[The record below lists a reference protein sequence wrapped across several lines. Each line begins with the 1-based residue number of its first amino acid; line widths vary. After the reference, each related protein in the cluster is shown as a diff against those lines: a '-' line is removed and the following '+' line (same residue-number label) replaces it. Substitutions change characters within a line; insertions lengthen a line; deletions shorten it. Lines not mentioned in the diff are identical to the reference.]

1 MKKNSTEYIQRML
14 DNEEI
19 TQSDISQEI
28 KNSMISYAMLVI
40 CDRAIPNVLD
50 GLKPAQRR
58 ILYSCM
64 EEGYDY
70 DKPFKKCA
78 RIAGNVMGKYHPH
91 SSCYGTLANMSQN
104 WKFRYPLIDFHGSNG
119 SISGDA
125 PAADRYTEA
134 RLAKISSYLLEDV
147 KDECSVDFIPNYDE
161 TTTEPVVLPGLLPVF
176 LIEGASGI
184 AVGMKTECPSH
195 NLTEV
200 CDALIYAIS
209 NPYTLSDLLKY
220 IKGPDAPTGAS
231 ITKENI
237 KSLYETGKASITY
250 RSNYKIETN
259 PYNGNPEIVFIDIP
273 PTVKTEALIEKI
285 LKLISEKKLQKIQAV
300 RDESEENSI
309 RLVIECAKSANLQ
322 SIISSLYNHTDL
334 EKSIKYVMYG
344 VYQNAPKIITLMD
357 YFDIYIENRKEVV
370 KRRMLYLTEK
380 EQRKLEIM
388 QGVAKVIDK
397 IKTVIKEIIEAE
409 DDKSAIELLKT
420 KYNLTDIQANYILD
434 RKSRSLVKRERG
446 KIHEDINKLKQ
457 LLSYH
462 TKVLND
468 ENELKQYMINE
479 LTQLKEE
486 FGDAR
491 RTKIVKSFS
500 DYTSTQE
507 EDKSYYVVLT
517 NKNLKLVDKI
527 KNLAEGKT
535 LYKTYFQAKSNDY
548 IWIILKTGELVQTKV
563 IDIPNTQINNIA
575 DIFPVSDKILLT
587 ITSDGFLKKT
597 EFSKLVSGKNLFSEK
612 HTIVKNLLISD
623 TEDEVVTIA
632 TKSGGITRF
641 KPNCKTSG
649 VNTKGIQI
657 SSIINDEIIDVQVS
671 LESEDKNNSCLILAK
686 ADNYFYKVVPMS
698 SILIKGRTAKTLNY
712 ITNKEKPELF
722 KIYINQSPQYYDM
735 KNDLITIE
743 QYKTKQRLEKMD
755 ILKGVPNTFEVNQL

>member
-1 MKKNSTEYIQRML
+1 
-14 DNEEI
+14 
-19 TQSDISQEI
+19 
-28 KNSMISYAMLVI
+28 
-40 CDRAIPNVLD
+40 
-50 GLKPAQRR
+50 
-58 ILYSCM
+58 
-64 EEGYDY
+64 
-70 DKPFKKCA
+70 
-78 RIAGNVMGKYHPH
+78 
-91 SSCYGTLANMSQN
+91 
-104 WKFRYPLIDFHGSNG
+104 
-119 SISGDA
+119 
-125 PAADRYTEA
+125 
-134 RLAKISSYLLEDV
+134 
-147 KDECSVDFIPNYDE
+147 
-161 TTTEPVVLPGLLPVF
+161 
-176 LIEGASGI
+176 
-184 AVGMKTECPSH
+184 
-195 NLTEV
+195 
-200 CDALIYAIS
+200 
-209 NPYTLSDLLKY
+209 
-220 IKGPDAPTGAS
+220 
-231 ITKENI
+231 
-237 KSLYETGKASITY
+237 
-250 RSNYKIETN
+250 
-259 PYNGNPEIVFIDIP
+259 
-273 PTVKTEALIEKI
+273 
-285 LKLISEKKLQKIQAV
+285 
-300 RDESEENSI
+300 
-309 RLVIECAKSANLQ
+309 
-322 SIISSLYNHTDL
+322 
-334 EKSIKYVMYG
+334 
-344 VYQNAPKIITLMD
+344 
-357 YFDIYIENRKEVV
+357 
-370 KRRMLYLTEK
+370 
-380 EQRKLEIM
+380 
-388 QGVAKVIDK
+388 
-397 IKTVIKEIIEAE
+397 
-409 DDKSAIELLKT
+409 
-420 KYNLTDIQANYILD
+420 
-434 RKSRSLVKRERG
+434 
-446 KIHEDINKLKQ
+446 
-457 LLSYH
+457 
-462 TKVLND
+462 
-468 ENELKQYMINE
+468 

-563 IDIPNTQINNIA
+563 IDIPNTQINNIV

-597 EFSKLVSGKNLFSEK
+597 EFSKLISGKNLFSEK

-735 KNDLITIE
+735 KNDLIAIE